1 MEKTVINLD
10 SIDAYNKLYGL
21 PTLHPLVTVIDLKKA
36 TQAVNNVR
44 IKYGVYALFLKNGV
58 ECSLRYGRRHY
69 DYQEGTVVSF
79 SPGQVIDVEMKR
91 DVVAPDVVG
100 LMFHPD
106 LIYGT
111 PLGQKIADFSFFDYS
126 QMEALHLSE
135 DEREIFLDCLEKI
148 RREMAH
154 PVDHHSAALLSAN
167 IQLLLEYLHRFYD
180 RQFIVRHKVNSEI
193 VGRFERELKAYFEKH
208 EQRDAVPSVAYFAD
222 LVNLTPGYFGDL
234 VKKETGNTAQE
245 MISRHIV
252 AVAKQRL
259 AASPDDISI
268 IAYDLGFQ
276 YPQHFTRL
284 FKRLTGQSPRQYREQ
299 LRLN

>member
-1 MEKTVINLD
+1 MEKKIINLN
-10 SIDAYNKLYGL
+10 SIDDYNKLYGL
-21 PTLHPLVTVIDLKKA
+21 PTLHPLVTVIDLKQA
-36 TQAVNNVR
+36 SQAVNHIRV
-44 IKYGVYALFLKNGV
+44 KYGVYALFLKNGV

-79 SPGQVIDVEMKR
+79 SPGQMIDVEMKR

-100 LMFHPD
+100 LLFHPD

-111 PLGQKIADFSFFDYS
+111 PLGDKISDFSFFDYS

-135 DEREIFLDCLEKI
+135 DERGIFLDCLDKI
-148 RREMAH
+148 RRELEH

-180 RQFIVRHKVNSEI
+180 RQFIVRHKVNSDI
-193 VGRFERELKAYFEKH
+193 VSRFERELKAYFE
-208 EQRDAVPSVAYFAD
+208 RDSRADTVPSVAYFAEK
-222 LVNLTPGYFGDL
+222 VNLTPGYFGDL

-245 MISRHIV
+245 MISRQVV
-252 AVAKQRL
+252 AVAKHRL
-259 AASPDDISI
+259 ATSADDISI

-284 FKRLTGQSPRQYREQ
+284 FKRLTGQSPRQYREH
-299 LRLN
+299 LSLN

>member
-1 MEKTVINLD
+1 MEKKIINLD
-10 SIDAYNKLYGL
+10 SIDDYNKLYGL
-21 PTLHPLVTVIDLKKA
+21 PTLHPLVTVIDLKQA
-36 TQAVNNVR
+36 SQAVNHIRV
-44 IKYGVYALFLKNGV
+44 KYGVYALFLKNGV
-58 ECSLRYGRRHY
+58 ECSIRYGRRHY

-79 SPGQVIDVEMKR
+79 SPGQMIDVEMKR

-100 LMFHPD
+100 LLFHPD

-111 PLGQKIADFSFFDYS
+111 PLGDKISDFSFFDYS

-135 DEREIFLDCLEKI
+135 DERGIFLDCLDKI
-148 RREMAH
+148 RRELEH

-180 RQFIVRHKVNSEI
+180 RQFIVRHKVNSDI
-193 VGRFERELKAYFEKH
+193 VSRFERELKAYFE
-208 EQRDAVPSVAYFAD
+208 RDSRADTVPSVAYFAEK
-222 LVNLTPGYFGDL
+222 VNLTPGYFGDL

-245 MISRHIV
+245 MISRQVV
-252 AVAKQRL
+252 AVAKHRL
-259 AASPDDISI
+259 ATSADDISI

-284 FKRLTGQSPRQYREQ
+284 FKRLTGQSPRQYREH
-299 LRLN
+299 LSLN